1 MNQLLILKHAL
12 PGEELKITTEGTLHT
27 IEYGKIKKIS
37 NDGIDNGLINLLT
50 YVKHNIFEANLYSYN
65 QFITNSINCL
75 YVGIVPSLQFLQ
87 ENNIKIMISPTG
99 VDYETEEG
107 ILAEDYIY
115 AKYEDINFTDFAYIV
130 RLKVNKGQ
138 LILEGKMKNINY

>member
-12 PGEELKITTEGTLHT
+12 PGEELKITTEDTLHT

-37 NDGIDNGLINLLT
+37 TDGIDNGIINLLKL
-50 YVKHNIFEANLYSYN
+50 VEHNIFDANLYSYYR
-65 QFITNSINCL
+65 FITNSISLL